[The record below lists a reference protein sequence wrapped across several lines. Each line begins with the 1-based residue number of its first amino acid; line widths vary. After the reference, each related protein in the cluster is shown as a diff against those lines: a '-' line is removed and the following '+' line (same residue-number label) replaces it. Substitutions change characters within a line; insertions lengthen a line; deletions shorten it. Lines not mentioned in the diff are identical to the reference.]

1 MKTPSIITIISTLT
15 LAAGCAHHERYAS
28 YDDSISSPAYGTTTY
43 NSSQTYHNSGSA
55 STSPDIS
62 AGTSANGAYGSQ
74 PGSPDYSASGSIWA
88 AGDQN
93 LTAQVQQSIY
103 NDNTLVTI
111 APQIHV
117 MARSGGTVVLSGKVP
132 NNEQKQ
138 SIEQRVKQVAG
149 VVNVRNNIQVG
160 LDPTGRTGSS
170 SHIYSNSISGA
181 QTSVGAAQSDGGGQ
195 IVGGASSQVSPDS
208 ASGAAVSG
216 QVDLQNKSWESKQL
230 KPTSNSS
237 ANRQYG
243 KDQSVVPAA
252 SPSQSDQA
260 SRGAV
265 EDKYAAPSA
274 NNNQSS
280 ATGDAAAPS
289 ATVSGSKSAAINSA
303 LNSQAAQTPGAS
315 TSPRTSQSDVG
326 TLPGATQSG
335 SAAVSDTRDAKGG
348 VGDSSAG
355 SLNGQTSVTGS
366 TGASSEG
373 KGSTSDR
380 SPSSLSGASTGSS
393 SGISSG
399 SKEGVSVQVQGTTD
413 SDRALGQQI
422 TQQLRADSDLSAA
435 LPMLRIKI
443 ENGKATLRGNV
454 KSEDQ
459 KKKVESTVQQV
470 TGVSSVENQLR
481 VGASTSSATNP

>member
-1 MKTPSIITIISTLT
+1 MKTPSIITVISTLT

-28 YDDSISSPAYGTTTY
+28 YDDTASSSAYGSTAYNSSRTY
-43 NSSQTYHNSGSA
+43 NSSSTSVSPGA
-55 STSPDIS
+55 STSAS
-62 AGTSANGAYGSQ
+62 GVYGAQ
-74 PGSPDYSASGSIWA
+74 PGSPDYSSSGSISVA
-88 AGDQN
+88 SDQN

-117 MARSGGTVVLSGKVP
+117 IAQPGGTVVLTGKVP
-132 NNEQKQ
+132 NDEQKQ
-138 SIEQRVKQVAG
+138 VIEQRVKQVAG
-149 VVNVRNNIQVG
+149 VVNVRNDIQVS
-160 LDPTGRTGSS
+160 LDPTGRTGHSS
-170 SHIYSNSISGA
+170 RIYSNSISGA
-181 QTSVGAAQSDGGGQ
+181 QSGLGAAQSDSGGQ
-195 IVGGASSQVSPDS
+195 IVGSASSPVSPDATSS
-208 ASGAAVSG
+208 AGVSG

-243 KDQSVVPAA
+243 KDQSGATPVPATQPEQS
-252 SPSQSDQA
+252 SPA
-260 SRGAV
+260 AV
-265 EDKYAAPSA
+265 EDKYASPSA

-289 ATVSGSKSAAINSA
+289 TVVSSSGTSADSSGSKSAAVNAA
-303 LNSQAAQTPGAS
+303 LDSQAAQTPGAA
-315 TSPRTSQSDVG
+315 TSPGTSQSEVG

-335 SAAVSDTRDAKGG
+335 SASVSDTSNAKGALS
-348 VGDSSAG
+348 DSSPA
-355 SLNGQTSVTGS
+355 
-366 TGASSEG
+366 APEG

-380 SPSSLSGASTGSS
+380 SPSSLSGASSGSS
-393 SGISSG
+393 SGTSSG
-399 SKEGVSVQVQGTTD
+399 GKEGVNVQVQGTTD

-422 TQQLRADSDLSAA
+422 TQQLRADSELSAA

-443 ENGKATLRGNV
+443 DNGKATLRGNV

-481 VGASTSSATNP
+481 VGASTSGTTNP